1 MPARTLQA
9 AVHVPGRARAPA
21 SLRAAPRAA
30 SRAWAARALLLL
42 ALVPAAAR
50 AEEPSAATPA
60 AQLSAAMDLARE
72 SRDAGAWAGH
82 LARLGELWPEASEA
96 DRKLLAT
103 QLGHAF
109 KAREEPVQQ
118 AALAAAVA
126 TKDGE
131 AAWKAGLKALL
142 PDAKDEAAGAL
153 AMRALQAVR
162 SLAPDAAIGT
172 LQGLLE
178 KAKDPQVAAGA
189 FEALGGYERS
199 KQRVAIL
206 EGLVKVLRLQMPS
219 SGGGQGGKNPS
230 GPSPRWKALEPK
242 ALPALNALTGQRVG
256 TLEAWLQLHDEN
268 KKKPA
273 VLFTSPLD

>member
-1 MPARTLQA
+1 MLARDLIPCRI
-9 AVHVPGRARAPA
+9 PGLA
-21 SLRAAPRAA
+21 SACLTA
-30 SRAWAARALLLL
+30 LLL
-42 ALVPAAAR
+42 ALVPAPAR
-50 AEEPSAATPA
+50 AEEPQPATPA
-60 AQLSAAMDLARE
+60 AQLAAAIDLARE
-72 SRDAGAWAGH
+72 ARDASAWAGH

-142 PDAKDEAAGAL
+142 PDAKDEEGGAL
-153 AMRALQAVR
+153 GLKALEAVR
-162 SLAPDAAIGT
+162 VLAPDAAIGT

-178 KAKDPQVAAGA
+178 KAKDPQVAAAA
-189 FEALGGYERS
+189 FAALGGYERS

-256 TLEAWLQLHDEN
+256 TLEAWIQLHDEN

-273 VLFTSPLD
+273 VLFLEPLD